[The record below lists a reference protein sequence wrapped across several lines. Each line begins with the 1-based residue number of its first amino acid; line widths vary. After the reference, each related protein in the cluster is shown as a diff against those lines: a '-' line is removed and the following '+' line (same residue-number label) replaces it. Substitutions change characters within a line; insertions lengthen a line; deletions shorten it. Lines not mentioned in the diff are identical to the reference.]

1 MIPKRMF
8 IRFIIKINM
17 LDGIKYAKELAEKY
31 LKIYSH
37 PDAYLDN
44 DFHNGRIEGFKK
56 MIEVFEH
63 ILKSTKQK

>member
-1 MIPKRMF
+1 
-8 IRFIIKINM
+8 M
-17 LDGIKYAKELAEKY
+17 LDGIEYAKELAEKY

-56 MIEVFEH
+56 MIEVFDH
-63 ILKSTKQK
+63 ILKNSSKK